1 MYNLGSDCGDIGR
14 FYLCEV
20 SLPTFV
26 FPNGALSVCP
36 GLCIYVH
43 IYIHSHGAYVFIGII
58 CV

>member
-43 IYIHSHGAYVFIGII
+43 IYIFI
-58 CV
+58 VMVHMYS

>member
-43 IYIHSHGAYVFIGII
+43 IYIYIFI
-58 CV
+58 VMVHMYS